1 MTLIIFI
8 AGASTAE
15 AQQRVAVEIAQQFLA
30 LSGKTTEYSVSGIV
44 NAPLLAAAMT
54 EDNAPWIELSKKLGQ
69 LAARLVQGK
78 LNTPVQSQTVGPDMK
93 NKKFIHT
100 SVLVGILTG
109 QTKNGLNLINAPM
122 LAEDIGVDL
131 KDSHMPGDHRAVLV
145 TVGPHQVKGNENG
158 IKSII
163 LNKENEN
170 IILLFI
176 FTFLY

>member
-1 MTLIIFI
+1 
-8 AGASTAE
+8 
-15 AQQRVAVEIAQQFLA
+15 
-30 LSGKTTEYSVSGIV
+30 
-44 NAPLLAAAMT
+44 MT

-78 LNTPVQSQTVGPDMK
+78 LTTTVQSQTVGPNMK
-93 NKKFIHT
+93 DKKFIHT

-122 LAEDIGVDL
+122 LAEDIGIDL

-145 TVGPHQVKGNENG
+145 TIGPHQIKGNENG
-158 IKSII
+158 IKSI
-163 LNKENEN
+163 LLKKDNEY